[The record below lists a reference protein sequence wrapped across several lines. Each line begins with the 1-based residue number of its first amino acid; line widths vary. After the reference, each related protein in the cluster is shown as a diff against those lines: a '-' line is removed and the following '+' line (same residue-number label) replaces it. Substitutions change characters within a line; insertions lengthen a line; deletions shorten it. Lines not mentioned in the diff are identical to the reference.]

1 MPQEQEPQGLK
12 SHTVVFM
19 IAVAV
24 FFDLLQFLLGFIY
37 MGWLVGIFAGLT
49 FWLWFR
55 QNGIKIGF
63 GNPKR
68 VLGFA
73 GTSLI
78 EMIPIPLLAG
88 LPAWTAF
95 VAVLALQNKF
105 QSIVP
110 GADITKLDIMKRK

>member
-1 MPQEQEPQGLK
+1 MQDDKKEKGLK

-19 IAVAV
+19 ICVAL
-24 FFDLLQFLLGFIY
+24 FIDFLQFLLGFLY

-55 QNGIKIGF
+55 LNGVNIGF
-63 GNPKR
+63 SKPWR
-68 VLGFA
+68 IIGFA
-73 GTSLI
+73 STSLV

-95 VAVLALQNKF
+95 VTTLALKNKL
-105 QSIVP
+105 QEVIP
-110 GADITKLDIMKRK
+110 GADITKLDIMKR